1 MDPRTPYLSSFRGLR
16 APVKSARVQPV
27 SSPVGAAT
35 SITAGDQAK
44 ALLKKKTRGG
54 GIGGSGF
61 TTTGTGTGSK

>member
-1 MDPRTPYLSSFRGLR
+1 MDPRTQYLSSFRGLR

-44 ALLKKKTRGG
+44 ALLKKKTRG
-54 GIGGSGF
+54 IGGSGF

>member
-44 ALLKKKTRGG
+44 ALLKKKTRG
-54 GIGGSGF
+54 IGGSGF